1 MKMDQTKIKSVSSAI
16 ALTIILCFLIEL
28 PHLEPGFLFP
38 INGDALTAM
47 GANFGPLTVLK
58 NEYWRLLTFGFL
70 HSNLLHLM
78 LNVYALFEFG
88 PMAESVLGKKTYLL
102 IYILSG
108 ITGGLASIA
117 FDPLRTSVGASAS
130 ICGALGA
137 FMCVSW
143 FKGSKN
149 TKSDTD
155 DISIDQNKLS
165 RAELALL
172 LVFLAYSLFL
182 GATSSSTDN
191 AAHLGGF
198 LTGAF
203 AALLLSRKKWDSYV
217 ALLFLCASL
226 TFADMKRLENN
237 PVVTEF
243 LVRQEGAKLAANK
256 QYLESINKFDQALR
270 VIPDEPYALQGR
282 GEALMKLERNEEA
295 KKDFDT
301 ILLKDPKHEG
311 ALFDRSI
318 TLMHLGRYQE
328 GLADVDKLVSIDASH
343 SMVYNNRAWFRLN
356 DFNNKDSLHLAMKDT
371 EKALA
376 LDKRNLAAY
385 DTRGTIYLMLGDYT
399 NARADFEKC
408 AKVKETSG
416 AANFHLAILELM
428 QGNKAEA
435 DRRFAEYKAGE
446 YKPDDFELKFCRE
459 KFGLRDLDKKGRS

>member
-1 MKMDQTKIKSVSSAI
+1 MKTDHSKIKSASSAI
-16 ALTIILCFLIEL
+16 ALTIILCFLFEL
-28 PHLEPGFLFP
+28 PHLEQGLLFP
-38 INGDALTAM
+38 INGDALATM

-78 LNVYALFEFG
+78 LNVYALVEFG
-88 PMAESVLGKKTYLL
+88 PLAESLLGKKKYLF
-102 IYILSG
+102 IYVFSG

-137 FMCVSW
+137 FICVSW
-143 FKGSKN
+143 FKSFKSTKN
-149 TKSDTD
+149 DSSDAKTEK
-155 DISIDQNKLS
+155 NKLS
-165 RAELALL
+165 RAELVVL
-172 LVFLAYSLFL
+172 LVFLAYSLLL
-182 GATSSSTDN
+182 GTTSSSTDN

-198 LTGAF
+198 LTGAI
-203 AALLLSRKKWDSYV
+203 AAVLLTRKKWDSYV
-217 ALLFLCASL
+217 ALFLLCAGL
-226 TFADMKRLENN
+226 TFVDIKRLENN
-237 PVVTEF
+237 PVVTEY
-243 LVRQEGAKLAANK
+243 LLRQEGAKLASNK
-256 QYLESINKFDQALR
+256 QYLESISKFDQALS

-282 GEALMKLERNEEA
+282 GEALMKLEKNEEA

-301 ILLKDPKHEG
+301 ILLKDPKHKG

-318 TLMHLGRYQE
+318 ALMHLGRYQE
-328 GLADVDKLVSIDASH
+328 GLVDVDNLVSIDSSH

-356 DFNNKDSLHLAMKDT
+356 DFNNKNSLQLAMKDT

-385 DTRGTIYLMLGDYT
+385 DTKGTIYLMLGDYT
-399 NARADFEKC
+399 NARANFEKC

-416 AANFHLAILELM
+416 AANFHLAVLELV
-428 QGNKAEA
+428 QGNKVEA
-435 DRRFAEYKAGE
+435 QKRFAEYRAGE

-459 KFGLRDLDKKGRS
+459 KFGITDLDKKDKT